1 MNSTRTAVQFSFTAG
16 VSPTVTIEKGPY
28 DDGTASIRIELV
40 GEWEREGFA
49 RAMIAAAMELLK
61 G

>member
-1 MNSTRTAVQFSFTAG
+1 VEFAFEAG
-16 VSPTVTIEKGPY
+16 VRPVITVKKDAYG
-28 DDGTASIRIELV
+28 DVASFRVALV

-49 RAMIAAAMELLK
+49 RAMIAAAMEMLK